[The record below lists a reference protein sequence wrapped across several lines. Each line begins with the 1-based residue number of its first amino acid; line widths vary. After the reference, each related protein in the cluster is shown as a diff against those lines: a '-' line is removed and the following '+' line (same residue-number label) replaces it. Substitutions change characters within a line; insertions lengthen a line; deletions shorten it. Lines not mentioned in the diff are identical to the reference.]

1 MGELFKRLILSKRK
15 MKIERVA
22 EHSFCP
28 ELLPEGAKVLD
39 LGCRGF
45 LFSNHFAQ
53 LEHQVFSIDI
63 DEDVLAGQ
71 YVECST
77 ANPHFKYVYLN
88 EYIVKYKTV
97 AIAEYDGYGSVLKTN
112 DPQATRFISSMV
124 DKSKVVDCI
133 RLDTLSKMA
142 KVEFWDL
149 IKIDIEGYEREV
161 IMSLTEPPA
170 KQLSIE
176 FHLHTGIYTK
186 HDVDVMVSK
195 LESLGYEAVQHNM
208 TSEHGCGLN
217 MWDSLFILK

>member
-1 MGELFKRLILSKRK
+1 

-28 ELLPEGAKVLD
+28 ELMPEGAKVLD

-53 LEHQVFSIDI
+53 LKHQVFAIDI
-63 DEDVLAGQ
+63 DEDVLDCQ

-97 AIAEYDGYGSVLKTN
+97 AIAEYDGHGSVLKTN

-161 IMSLTEPPA
+161 IMSLTKAPA
-170 KQLSIE
+170 RQISCE
-176 FHLHTGIYTK
+176 FHLHTGIYNIQMVTK
-186 HDVDVMVSK
+186 MRLK
-195 LESLGYEAVQHNM
+195 LFSLGYIAVQHEL
-208 TSEHGCGLN
+208 TEEHGCGKN
-217 MWDSLFILK
+217 YWDSVFVLQ

>member
-1 MGELFKRLILSKRK
+1 

-22 EHSFCP
+22 EHSYSP
-28 ELLPEGAKVLD
+28 EFMPSASKVLD

-53 LEHQVFSIDI
+53 LKHQVFCVDV

-77 ANPHFKYVYLN
+77 TNPDFKYVYMN

-97 AIAEYDGYGSVLKTN
+97 AIAEYDGYGSILKTK

-124 DKSKVVDCI
+124 EKSNVVDCM
-133 RLDTLSKMA
+133 RLETLSKLA
-142 KVEFWDL
+142 KVAFWDL
-149 IKIDIEGYEREV
+149 IKIDVEGSEKQI

-186 HDVDVMVSK
+186 HDVDIMYNK
-195 LESLGYEAVQHNM
+195 LNHIGYIAISHKM
-208 TSEHGCGLN
+208 TREHGCGLN
-217 MWDSLFILK
+217 FWDSLFVLK